1 MSLRISRARRELIP
15 EQPTTSAFSS
25 IPDGSSMSD
34 RVLAKP
40 PIPAYLRQIVAV
52 LATALASIL
61 FPLVALLPLTDIL
74 RLLLSVML

>member
-25 IPDGSSMSD
+25 IPDGSSMFD
-34 RVLAKP
+34 RVLATR

-52 LATALASIL
+52 LAAALASIL
-61 FPLVALLPLTDIL
+61 LPLVALLPLTDIL